1 MMEMFTRTYVDTS
14 KFPSKVKM
22 DTLKKGEWIYE
33 VRLVKESLQ
42 DGDLVSI
49 EPIEKLQIVKRRV
62 DDTFTF
68 GDLEYL
74 GKNLGKTMFF
84 TKEEAE
90 KCFEVGVVHEARKEL
105 G

>member
-1 MMEMFTRTYVDTS
+1 MMEMFTRTYIDTNE
-14 KFPSKVKM
+14 FPSKVKM

-33 VRLVKESLQ
+33 VRLVKEPLQ

-68 GDLEYL
+68 GDLKYL
-74 GKNLGKTMFF
+74 GKTIFL
-84 TKEEAE
+84 TKWEAE
-90 KCFEVGVVHEARKEL
+90 KCFEEAKKEL
-105 G
+105 GW

>member
-1 MMEMFTRTYVDTS
+1 MMEMFTRTYIDTNE
-14 KFPSKVKM
+14 FPSKVKM

-33 VRLVKESLQ
+33 VRLVKEPLQ

-68 GDLEYL
+68 GDLKYL
-74 GKNLGKTMFF
+74 GKTIFF
-84 TKEEAE
+84 TEEEAK
-90 KCFEVGVVHEARKEL
+90 KCFEEARKEL
-105 G
+105 KW